1 MESVNKYRIPINLP
15 HGSSVEKTYYLSDD
29 VYRKITRAPEGE
41 LRKVLYEI
49 THDDIFEGVYDEG
62 LKRVKS
68 SLISERRRILKSL
81 ESDMIKFG
89 R

>member
-1 MESVNKYRIPINLP
+1 
-15 HGSSVEKTYYLSDD
+15 TYYLSDD

-81 ESDMIKFG
+81 ESDIIKFG

>member
-1 MESVNKYRIPINLP
+1 MELVNKYRIPINLP

-68 SLISERRRILKSL
+68 SLISERERILQ
-81 ESDMIKFG
+81 EETDEFNNRGI
-89 R
+89 